1 MRKVLKDLLL
11 RNGTVSEKDFHT
23 PQYFS
28 AHIISILQQK
38 MQASVQ
44 DKYFMIMFEIFYH
57 VESWKRWR
65 PSCEPNGS
73 VGGI

>member
-57 VESWKRWR
+57 VES
-65 PSCEPNGS
+65 
-73 VGGI
+73 